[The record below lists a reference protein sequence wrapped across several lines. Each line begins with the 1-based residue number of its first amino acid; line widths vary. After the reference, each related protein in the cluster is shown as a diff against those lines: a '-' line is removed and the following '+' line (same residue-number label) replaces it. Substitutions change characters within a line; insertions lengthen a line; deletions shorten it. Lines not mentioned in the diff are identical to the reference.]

1 MKRGEELSGSLLKR
15 INYCSRLAVLKLKMN
30 LSCLQ
35 VGLPVTAPDI
45 VNNVLIDAYF
55 SFYNNIN
62 LSHSSVRLSAYQFS
76 NDVAHSHN
84 VV

>member
-45 VNNVLIDAYF
+45 VNNMLTDVYF
-55 SFYNNIN
+55 SF
-62 LSHSSVRLSAYQFS
+62 
-76 NDVAHSHN
+76 
-84 VV
+84 